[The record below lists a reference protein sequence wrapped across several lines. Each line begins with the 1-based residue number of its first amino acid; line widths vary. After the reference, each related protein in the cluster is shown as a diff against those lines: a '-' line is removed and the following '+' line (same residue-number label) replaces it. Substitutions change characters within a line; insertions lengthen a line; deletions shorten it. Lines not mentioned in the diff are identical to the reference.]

1 MLSLLG
7 SGMDAIKVARA
18 SSRPEPADELTGETS
33 ATFDER
39 LRQGAYFSI
48 ILIGVIVGLSA
59 LSVARPFAV
68 PVIAAL
74 IVGLTI
80 SRPADRIKRAG
91 FPPWIVALLLVAVAG
106 LAVLFGVFVL
116 ATPVSEWINRAPNIG
131 AELHE
136 KMQTLGRPVAA
147 LQGLAAALNSLG
159 GQKGFAVDVDQSG
172 NFLQNVLLFL
182 TPAMSEIV
190 LFFGALL
197 FFLLGRA
204 RMKGQL
210 VLAFV
215 ERSDRLL
222 ALRIIADIERD
233 LTTYVATATII
244 NVVVGLCVGAMMWAI
259 GAPSAI
265 LWGAL
270 AMMLNYLPYIGPA
283 AMTAILLVMGL
294 IVFPTLGMGL
304 APAAMFLMLT
314 TIEGQFLSP
323 TIMGRRLE
331 LNPLAV
337 FLGIAFWTWLWGP
350 IGAFL
355 SIPLLVIAMAVW
367 RNLFPADVSGA
378 A

>member
-1 MLSLLG
+1 
-7 SGMDAIKVARA
+7 MDAIKLARA
-18 SSRPEPADELTGETS
+18 SSRPEPANEAS

-39 LRQGAYFSI
+39 LQQGAYVSI
-48 ILIGVIVGLSA
+48 ILIGIVTGLCA

-68 PVIAAL
+68 PVAAAL

-80 SRPADRIKRAG
+80 SRPA
-91 FPPWIVALLLVAVAG
+91 
-106 LAVLFGVFVL
+106 
-116 ATPVSEWINRAPNIG
+116 EWINRAPNIG
-131 AELHE
+131 AELRE
-136 KMQTLGRPVAA
+136 KVQTLGRPVAA

-172 NFLQNVLLFL
+172 NFLQSVLLFL

-204 RMKGQL
+204 RMKGQF

-233 LTTYVATATII
+233 LTTYVATATVI
-244 NVVVGLCVGAMMWAI
+244 NFAVGLCVGAMMWAI

-304 APAAMFLMLT
+304 APAGLFLMLT

-355 SIPLLVIAMAVW
+355 SVPMLVIAMAVW
-367 RNLFPADVSGA
+367 RNLFPADVSA
-378 A
+378 NA